1 MPLVRPVRVTGDAP
15 VDVIAPG
22 DETVVC
28 VVAPVPAVA
37 FVYVIVACA
46 FPPAAETLVGA
57 PGLFPAVTEFDD
69 VDVAEPYV
77 VDALTVNV

>member
-1 MPLVRPVRVTGDAP
+1 MRPVRVTGDAA
-15 VDVIAPG
+15 VDVTAPG
-22 DETVVC
+22 EETVVC
-28 VVAPVPAVA
+28 VVAPVPAA
-37 FVYVIVACA
+37 ALVYVTVACA

-69 VDVAEPYV
+69 ADVAKPYA

>member
-1 MPLVRPVRVTGDAP
+1 VRVTGDAA
-15 VDVIAPG
+15 VDEIPPG

-37 FVYVIVACA
+37 AVYVMVACA
-46 FPPAAETLVGA
+46 FPPAAETEVGC
-57 PGLFPAVTEFDD
+57 PGLFPAVTEFEEA
-69 VDVAEPYV
+69 DVAKPYA